1 MPNARHRTI
10 DALVLPGVNC
20 RTNRRIESGK
30 NDLWLAERLEPLVV
44 VAAEVDMLY
53 VADFPR
59 LRVEPTVADAG
70 VGSQLAQHPQEI
82 ASSAGP

>member
-1 MPNARHRTI
+1 MSDARYRTI

-20 RTNRRIESGK
+20 RANRRIECGRNHFWFAK
-30 NDLWLAERLEPLVV
+30 RLDPLVV
-44 VAAEVDMLY
+44 AAAQVDMLY

-59 LRVEPTVADAG
+59 LCVESTVADAG

-82 ASSAGP
+82 ASTAET